1 MERTLAPSLRPPLTI
16 ASIRDMMACI
26 SESDDGSELTP
37 LSVRVDSEVLV
48 AGDDINR
55 DQQPQEDS
63 PCCRDTPSNPDV
75 RSRMNKE
82 QVVE

>member
-55 DQQPQEDS
+55 DQQPAGGLAMLQRHAFE
-63 PCCRDTPSNPDV
+63 P
-75 RSRMNKE
+75 
-82 QVVE
+82 